1 MPRRN
6 KKLYT
11 MNFINQEFQQVQ
23 VEEKKEDVPA
33 YREVEDNIASD
44 EEKFQLPEFVDE
56 EADEDNIEG
65 ADEPDEDNIDIEGAD
80 ELEEGEGADELEEGE
95 AVPLPVAVA
104 VPASVAVPLPIPE
117 FKLPLN
123 VITALTACGQIN
135 NYMTAIELAVSSF
148 TVEAVQKREMY
159 QVIKMFDPVS
169 GKLLKF
175 KLNPQSIKDYNKK
188 TADGLVALARGQ
200 KMIEDGRKLQRA
212 GVEDLAK
219 YGTVICCAD
228 ICEETNKRKRED
240 DIQRAIEEENLAHAE
255 MAIIEAR
262 QADERAIQRAKIA
275 KAKSPKK

>member
-1 MPRRN
+1 
-6 KKLYT
+6 

-95 AVPLPVAVA
+95 GADEDVPLPVAVA

-135 NYMTAIELAVSSF
+135 NYMTAIELAVTSF

-188 TADGLVALARGQ
+188 TADGLVALAKGQ
-200 KMIEDGRKLQRA
+200 KLIEDGRKLQRA